1 MKKMTK
7 NFFLPLA
14 VTISGFMSAQT
25 VDSDSD
31 SQFKFGVK
39 AGYSLS
45 SMKVFDEK
53 LDSKSYFY
61 AGLVGEMPV
70 ASKVGIQAEVLYTQL
85 GGTEYLPLVQ
95 LVGNEIVE
103 LGNVDFNYQFTQ
115 IQIPVSVKY
124 YFVPRFSAAVGMNF
138 GFNLSEKLKTD
149 EIVNGT
155 DSQDLQGYKTLNL
168 FPFLGAEYKLTD
180 NFFVDARYNFNF
192 FDVHKN
198 GFTTKIGFLQAGVG
212 YRFN

>member
-1 MKKMTK
+1 MKK
-7 NFFLPLA
+7 NFFFALA
-14 VTISGFMSAQT
+14 ITISGFISAQ
-25 VDSDSD
+25 DSKSDSN
-31 SQFKFGVK
+31 SNFKFGVK

-45 SMKVFDEK
+45 SMKVFDDK

-70 ASKVGIQAEVLYTQL
+70 SSKVGIQAEVLYTQL
-85 GGTEYLPLVQ
+85 GGTESLPLVE
-95 LVGNEIVE
+95 LVGSEIVE

-124 YFVPRFSAAVGMNF
+124 YFIPKFSAAVGMNF

-149 EIVNGT
+149 GIVNGT

-180 NFFVDARYNFNF
+180 KFFVDARYNFNF
-192 FDVHKN
+192 IDVHEN

>member
-1 MKKMTK
+1 MKK
-7 NFFLPLA
+7 NFFFALA
-14 VTISGFMSAQT
+14 ITISGFISAQ
-25 VDSDSD
+25 DSKSDSNLN
-31 SQFKFGVK
+31 FKFGVK

-45 SMKVFDEK
+45 SMKIFDDK

-70 ASKVGIQAEVLYTQL
+70 SSKVGIQAEVLYTQL
-85 GGTEYLPLVQ
+85 GGTESLPLVE
-95 LVGNEIVE
+95 LVGSEIVE

-115 IQIPVSVKY
+115 IQIPVSLKY
-124 YFVPRFSAAVGMNF
+124 YFIPKFSAAVGMNF

-149 EIVNGT
+149 GIVNGT
-155 DSQDLQGYKTLNL
+155 DSQDLQGYKTLNF
-168 FPFLGAEYKLTD
+168 FPFLGAEYKLT
-180 NFFVDARYNFNF
+180 NQFFVDARYNFNF

>member
-1 MKKMTK
+1 MKK
-7 NFFLPLA
+7 NFFFALA
-14 VTISGFMSAQT
+14 ITISGFISAQ
-25 VDSDSD
+25 DSKPDFD
-31 SQFKFGVK
+31 TNFKFGVK

-45 SMKVFDEK
+45 SMKVFDDK

-70 ASKVGIQAEVLYTQL
+70 SSKVGIQAEVLYTQL
-85 GGTEYLPLVQ
+85 GGTESLPLVE
-95 LVGNEIVE
+95 LVGSEILE

-124 YFVPRFSAAVGMNF
+124 YFIPKFSAAVGMNF

-149 EIVNGT
+149 GIVNGT

-168 FPFLGAEYKLTD
+168 FPFLSAEYKLTD
-180 NFFVDARYNFNF
+180 HFFVDARYNFNF

-198 GFTTKIGFLQAGVG
+198 GFTTKIGFLQTGVG

>member
-1 MKKMTK
+1 MKKT
-7 NFFLPLA
+7 FFFALA
-14 VTISGFMSAQT
+14 ITISGFMTAQ
-25 VDSDSD
+25 DSKPDSD

-70 ASKVGIQAEVLYTQL
+70 SSKIGIQAEILYTQL
-85 GGTEYLPLVQ
+85 GGTESLPLVE
-95 LVGNEIVE
+95 LVGSEITE
-103 LGNVDFNYQFTQ
+103 LGVVDFDYQFSQ

-124 YFVPRFSAAVGMNF
+124 YFIPKFSASVGMNL
-138 GFNLSEKLKTD
+138 GFNLSEKLKSD
-149 EIVNGT
+149 GIVNGT

-168 FPFLGAEYKLTD
+168 FPFLGAEYKITD
-180 NFFVDARYNFNF
+180 HFFVDARYNFNF

-198 GFTTKIGFLQAGVG
+198 GFTTIIGFLQAGVG